1 MNDDLWRINMELK
14 SRSLL
19 REFLK
24 HKKWSGRQLARE
36 AGLGHAIVLHL
47 LKGERTTCN
56 RDTAE
61 AIEDA
66 LGCPRN
72 LLFETKVSSVSGS
85 NGRKVLTN
93 R

>member
-1 MNDDLWRINMELK
+1 MHDDLWRINMELK

-19 REFLK
+19 HEFAK

-47 LKGERTTCN
+47 LSGERTTCN
-56 RDTAE
+56 RSTAA

-66 LGCPRN
+66 LDCPRG

-85 NGRKVLTN
+85 NGRKELAT